1 MKKPLIIFVAIPLLI
16 NLLLI
21 GLYFSGSTTLQQ
33 WVAPTIDWLPRNSW
47 REFGLLEML
56 QNLFLLAVI
65 GILLLTAVRASYLLD
80 KLCFVGA
87 AAVFLFLF
95 AEEIDYGI
103 HFYEFVT
110 GEYSGIEQRNW
121 HNQRTDGEQN
131 VKRFKQLMDVTMALL
146 FIVLPLAKNRI
157 PIAFLQ
163 TSAPLALVYRG
174 LCGGHRHGQRGAPAG
189 RCGAGHAE
197 RGGGQPRGEHLRVP
211 RAQQLLL
218 LCDLCPAAAAH
229 GARLRA
235 GARAGGAAGGYCL
248 TLSRM
253 MRCFWRFQSRSFSV
267 SRLS

>member
-21 GLYFSGSTTLQQ
+21 GLYFSGSAALQQ
-33 WVAPTIDWLPRNSW
+33 WAAPTIDWLPRNSW

-121 HNQRTDGEQN
+121 HNRRIDGQQN
-131 VKRFKQLMDVTMALL
+131 VKRFKQLMDVIMAML
-146 FIVLPLAKNRI
+146 FIVLPLVKNRI

-163 TSAPLALVYRG
+163 TIAPSRWFIAGFAVGIGMANVAHLLDDAGLATLNGVAGNLEGNISEFRELSNYYFFLIYALQLWRTG
-174 LCGGHRHGQRGAPAG
+174 RIFGPAP
-189 RCGAGHAE
+189 E
-197 RGGGQPRGEHLRVP
+197 PEEP
-211 RAQQLLL
+211 
-218 LCDLCPAAAAH
+218 PAATA
-229 GARLRA
+229 
-235 GARAGGAAGGYCL
+235 
-248 TLSRM
+248 
-253 MRCFWRFQSRSFSV
+253 
-267 SRLS
+267 